1 MSIAEEWDDDSQPE
15 LDDFDGEADYDE
27 HASGGGSRAYAE
39 DYPSPV
45 STIPEASD
53 EGETDEDL
61 SPHPSLGHRSP
72 RRQDDEDDDEM
83 GDEVRRFWLK

>member
-53 EGETDEDL
+53 EVRFLTEILDDL
-61 SPHPSLGHRSP
+61 
-72 RRQDDEDDDEM
+72 
-83 GDEVRRFWLK
+83 RRFVDEIWRF